1 MTLQKLQ
8 RHTVFVSPLE
18 CSSVFVVC
26 CHMDSIPMAAAAV
39 GLSGMVAVGLYS
51 AWQVAVAS
59 VWLLSP
65 PTVLLA
71 LLPGIL
77 AGLYGPSFSLATRC
91 SILANVRTA

>member
-8 RHTVFVSPLE
+8 RHAVFVSPLKR
-18 CSSVFVVC
+18 SSVFVMCFHV
-26 CHMDSIPMAAAAV
+26 DSIPMAAAAV
-39 GLSGMVAVGLYS
+39 GLSDVVAVGLCS

-71 LLPGIL
+71 LLAGVL
-77 AGLYGPSFSLATRC
+77 AGLHCPSFSLVTRC
-91 SILANVRTA
+91 